1 METQFFSLFFNITLF
16 IVIKLSSSS
25 IEVTS
30 IFPVY
35 KIMLAKDLNHLDK
48 NPYLN
53 WELDSKGIGIIFNK
67 TSNES
72 YIPMSLFEK
81 IKLFYQIYEDM
92 FQQTK
97 IYKNKAR
104 ELIVYANLERGY
116 EDIHLALEFIGI
128 TIPLKYLFVDKGEKF
143 GEKRIYRL
151 RFLTRENQEHI
162 IFGKD
167 LIEIMDIE
175 FKDESNFIICN
186 KEFVSKFD
194 N

>member
-1 METQFFSLFFNITLF
+1 MKTQFFSLFFNITLF
-16 IVIKLSSSS
+16 IVIKLSTSS
-25 IEVTS
+25 IEVSS
-30 IFPVY
+30 IIPVY

-53 WELDSKGIGIIFNK
+53 WELDSKGIGIIFDK
-67 TSNES
+67 TSKES
-72 YIPMSLFEK
+72 YIPMSLFER
-81 IKLFYQIYEDM
+81 IELFYQIYDDM
-92 FQQTK
+92 LQQTK
-97 IYKNKAR
+97 KYENKTR

-116 EDIHLALEFIGI
+116 EDIHFALEFIGI
-128 TIPLKYLFVDKGEKF
+128 SIPLKYLFVDKGEQF
-143 GEKRIYRL
+143 EEKRRYGL

-175 FKDESNFIICN
+175 FKDENNFIICN
-186 KEFVSKFD
+186 KEFVSKIG